1 MKLYRTFNENLLNLN
16 SSCIEVKGAEFFHL
30 SKSLRIKVDDEV
42 EVFDGKGSSCKAIV
56 KELHKSYLILY
67 LSSAINTET
76 NKSSIISIIP
86 FIKKENLNFLSHKL
100 TELGVDE
107 IHLYKPDLLDQSLQ
121 KKDLNKI
128 MDKIDAILINACKQC
143 ERNFKPKIF
152 MHNNLSMA
160 LKINKDRT
168 LIAFNFSGKTNLNT
182 NMKDNKIGIITGPE
196 SGFSENEEI
205 IIKNKSN
212 EAYLLGDFPLK
223 AETAAIVAVSL
234 IQHQKGLL

>member
-1 MKLYRTFNENLLNLN
+1 MKLYRTFNENLLNLD
-16 SSCIEVKGAEFFHL
+16 SSYIEVKGAEFLHL
-30 SKSLRIKVDDEV
+30 SKSLRIQVDDEV
-42 EVFDGKGSSCKAIV
+42 EIFDGIGSSCKAIV

-67 LSSAINTET
+67 LSSSIKTET
-76 NKSSIISIIP
+76 NKNSIISIIP

-100 TELGVDE
+100 VELGVDE

-152 MHNNLSMA
+152 MHNNLSTA
-160 LKINKDRT
+160 LKINEDRK

-182 NMKDNKIGIITGPE
+182 DMKDIKIGIITGPE

-205 IIKNKSN
+205 IIKNQSS
-212 EAYLLGDFPLK
+212 ETYLLGDFPLK

>member
-1 MKLYRTFNENLLNLN
+1 MKLYRTFNENLLNLD
-16 SSCIEVKGAEFFHL
+16 SSYIEVKGAEFLHL
-30 SKSLRIKVDDEV
+30 SKSLRIQVDDEV
-42 EVFDGKGSSCKAIV
+42 EIFDGIGSSCKAIV

-67 LSSAINTET
+67 LSSAIKTET
-76 NKSSIISIIP
+76 NKNSIISIIP

-152 MHNNLSMA
+152 MHNNLSTA
-160 LKINKDRT
+160 LKINEDRT

-182 NMKDNKIGIITGPE
+182 DVKDIKIGIITGPE

-205 IIKNKSN
+205 IIKNQSS
-212 EAYLLGDFPLK
+212 ETYLLGDFPLK

>member
-1 MKLYRTFNENLLNLN
+1 MKLYRTFNENLLNLD
-16 SSCIEVKGAEFFHL
+16 SSYIEVKGAEFLHL
-30 SKSLRIKVDDEV
+30 SKSLRIQVDDEV
-42 EVFDGKGSSCKAIV
+42 EIFDGIGSSCKAIV

-67 LSSAINTET
+67 LSSSIKTET
-76 NKSSIISIIP
+76 NNNSIISIIP

-100 TELGVDE
+100 VELGVDE

-152 MHNNLSMA
+152 MHNNLSTA
-160 LKINKDRT
+160 LKINEDRT

-182 NMKDNKIGIITGPE
+182 DMKDIKIGIITGPE

-205 IIKNKSN
+205 AIKNQSS
-212 EAYLLGDFPLK
+212 ETYLLGDFPLK

>member
-1 MKLYRTFNENLLNLN
+1 MKLYRTFNENLLNLD
-16 SSCIEVKGAEFFHL
+16 SSYIEVKGAEFLHL
-30 SKSLRIKVDDEV
+30 SKSLRIQVDDEV
-42 EVFDGKGSSCKAIV
+42 EIFDGIGSSCKAIV

-67 LSSAINTET
+67 LSSSIKTET
-76 NKSSIISIIP
+76 NKNSIISIIP

-100 TELGVDE
+100 VELGVDE

-152 MHNNLSMA
+152 MHNNLSTA
-160 LKINKDRT
+160 LKINEDRT

-182 NMKDNKIGIITGPE
+182 DMKDIKIGIITGPE

-205 IIKNKSN
+205 AIKNQSS
-212 EAYLLGDFPLK
+212 ETYLLGDFPLK

>member
-1 MKLYRTFNENLLNLN
+1 MKLYRTFNENLLNLD
-16 SSCIEVKGAEFFHL
+16 SSYIEVKGAEFLHL
-30 SKSLRIKVDDEV
+30 SKSLRIQVDDEV
-42 EVFDGKGSSCKAIV
+42 EIFDGKGNSCKAIV

-152 MHNNLSMA
+152 MHNNLSTA
-160 LKINKDRT
+160 LKINEDRT

-182 NMKDNKIGIITGPE
+182 DMKDIKIGIITGPE

-205 IIKNKSN
+205 EIKNQSS
-212 EAYLLGDFPLK
+212 ETYLLGDFPLK

>member
-1 MKLYRTFNENLLNLN
+1 MKLYRTFNENLLNLD
-16 SSCIEVKGAEFFHL
+16 SSYIEVKGAEFLHL
-30 SKSLRIKVDDEV
+30 SKSLRIQVDDEV
-42 EVFDGKGSSCKAIV
+42 EIFDGIGSSCKAIV

-67 LSSAINTET
+67 LSSSIKTET
-76 NKSSIISIIP
+76 NNNSIISIIP

-100 TELGVDE
+100 VELGVDE

-152 MHNNLSMA
+152 MHNNLSTA
-160 LKINKDRT
+160 LKINEDRT

-182 NMKDNKIGIITGPE
+182 DMKDIKIGIITGPE

-205 IIKNKSN
+205 IIKNQSS
-212 EAYLLGDFPLK
+212 ETYLLGDFPLK

>member
-1 MKLYRTFNENLLNLN
+1 MKLYRTFNENLLNLD
-16 SSCIEVKGAEFFHL
+16 SSYVEVKGAEFLHL
-30 SKSLRIKVDDEV
+30 SKSLRIQVDDEI

-67 LSSAINTET
+67 LSSAINIET

-152 MHNNLSMA
+152 MHNNLSTA
-160 LKINKDRT
+160 LKINEDRT

-182 NMKDNKIGIITGPE
+182 DMKDIKIGIITGPE

-205 IIKNKSN
+205 AIKNQSS
-212 EAYLLGDFPLK
+212 EIYLLGGFPLK

>member
-1 MKLYRTFNENLLNLN
+1 MKLYRTFNENLLNLD
-16 SSCIEVKGAEFFHL
+16 SSYIEVKGAEFLHL
-30 SKSLRIKVDDEV
+30 SKSLRIQVDDEV
-42 EVFDGKGSSCKAIV
+42 EIFDGIGSSCKAIV

-67 LSSAINTET
+67 LSSAIKTET
-76 NKSSIISIIP
+76 NKNSIISIIP

-100 TELGVDE
+100 VELGVDE

-152 MHNNLSMA
+152 MHNNLSTA
-160 LKINKDRT
+160 LKINEDRT

-182 NMKDNKIGIITGPE
+182 DMKDIKIGIITGPE

-205 IIKNKSN
+205 IIKNQSS
-212 EAYLLGDFPLK
+212 ETYLLGDFPLK

>member
-1 MKLYRTFNENLLNLN
+1 MKLYRTFNENLLNLD
-16 SSCIEVKGAEFFHL
+16 SSYIEVKGAEFLHL
-30 SKSLRIKVDDEV
+30 SKSLRIQVDDEV
-42 EVFDGKGSSCKAIV
+42 EIFDGIGSSCKAIV

-67 LSSAINTET
+67 LSSVINTET

-100 TELGVDE
+100 AELGVDE

-128 MDKIDAILINACKQC
+128 MDKINAILINACKQC

-152 MHNNLSMA
+152 MHNNLSTA
-160 LKINKDRT
+160 LKINEDRT

-182 NMKDNKIGIITGPE
+182 DMKDIKIGIITGPE

-205 IIKNKSN
+205 IIKNQSS
-212 EAYLLGDFPLK
+212 ETYLLGDFPLK

>member
-1 MKLYRTFNENLLNLN
+1 MKLYRTFNENLLNLD
-16 SSCIEVKGAEFFHL
+16 SSYIEVKGAEFLHL
-30 SKSLRIKVDDEV
+30 SKSLRIQVDDEV
-42 EVFDGKGSSCKAIV
+42 EIFDGIGSSCKAIV

-67 LSSAINTET
+67 LSSSIKTET
-76 NKSSIISIIP
+76 NKNSIISIIP

-100 TELGVDE
+100 VELGVDE

-152 MHNNLSMA
+152 MHNNLSTA
-160 LKINKDRT
+160 LKINEDRT

-182 NMKDNKIGIITGPE
+182 DVKDIKIGIITGPE

-205 IIKNKSN
+205 AIKNQSS
-212 EAYLLGDFPLK
+212 ETYLLGDFPLK

>member
-1 MKLYRTFNENLLNLN
+1 MKLYRTFNENLLNLD
-16 SSCIEVKGAEFFHL
+16 SSYIEVKGAEFLHL
-30 SKSLRIKVDDEV
+30 SKSLRIQVDDEV
-42 EVFDGKGSSCKAIV
+42 EIFDGIGSSCKAIV

-67 LSSAINTET
+67 LSSSIKTET
-76 NKSSIISIIP
+76 NKNSIISIIP

-100 TELGVDE
+100 VELGVDE

-152 MHNNLSMA
+152 MHNNLSTA
-160 LKINKDRT
+160 LKINEDRT

-182 NMKDNKIGIITGPE
+182 DMKDIKIGIITGPE

-205 IIKNKSN
+205 AIKNQSS
-212 EAYLLGDFPLK
+212 ETYLLGNFPLK

>member
-1 MKLYRTFNENLLNLN
+1 MKLYRTFNENLLNLD
-16 SSCIEVKGAEFFHL
+16 SSYIEVKGAEFLHL
-30 SKSLRIKVDDEV
+30 SKSLRIQVDDEV
-42 EVFDGKGSSCKAIV
+42 EIFDGIGSSCKAIV

-67 LSSAINTET
+67 LSSSIKTET
-76 NKSSIISIIP
+76 NKNSIISIIP

-152 MHNNLSMA
+152 MHNNLSTA
-160 LKINKDRT
+160 LKINEDRT

-182 NMKDNKIGIITGPE
+182 DMKDIKIGIITGPE

-205 IIKNKSN
+205 AIKNQSS
-212 EAYLLGDFPLK
+212 ETYLLGDFPLK

>member
-1 MKLYRTFNENLLNLN
+1 VKLYRTFNENLLNLD
-16 SSCIEVKGAEFFHL
+16 SSYIEVKGAEFLHL
-30 SKSLRIKVDDEV
+30 SKSLRIQVDDEV
-42 EVFDGKGSSCKAIV
+42 EIFDGIGSSCKAIV

-67 LSSAINTET
+67 LSSSIKTET
-76 NKSSIISIIP
+76 NKNSIISIIP

-100 TELGVDE
+100 VELGVDE

-152 MHNNLSMA
+152 MHNNLSTA
-160 LKINKDRT
+160 LKINEDRK

-182 NMKDNKIGIITGPE
+182 DMKDIKIGIITGPE

-205 IIKNKSN
+205 VIKNQSS
-212 EAYLLGDFPLK
+212 ETYLLGSFPLK

-234 IQHQKGLL
+234 IQHQRGLL